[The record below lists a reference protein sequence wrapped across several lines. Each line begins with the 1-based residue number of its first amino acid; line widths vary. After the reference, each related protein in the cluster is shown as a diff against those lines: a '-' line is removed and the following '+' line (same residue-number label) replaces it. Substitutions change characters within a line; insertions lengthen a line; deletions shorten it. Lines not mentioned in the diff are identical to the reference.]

1 MKSKSVAPKAAIT
14 KATAPT
20 SVKKSVAP
28 KAAVPSYSKGG
39 MVGKGMKKK

>member
-28 KAAVPSYSKGG
+28 KAAVPS
-39 MVGKGMKKK
+39 GKGSMGKKK

>member
-28 KAAVPSYSKGG
+28 KAAMPS
-39 MVGKGMKKK
+39 GKGSMGKKK

>member
-1 MKSKSVAPKAAIT
+1 MKAKSVAPKAAIT

-28 KAAVPSYSKGG
+28 KAAVPS
-39 MVGKGMKKK
+39 GKGSMGKKK